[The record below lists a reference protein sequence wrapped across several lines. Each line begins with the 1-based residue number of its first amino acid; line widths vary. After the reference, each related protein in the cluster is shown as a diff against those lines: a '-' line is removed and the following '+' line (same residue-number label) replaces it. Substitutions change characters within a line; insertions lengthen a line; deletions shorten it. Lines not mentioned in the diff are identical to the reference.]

1 VSCRLLST
9 DDDDDDGINMKSG
22 QTFQSPRTM
31 NYNRP
36 YLNKSPVDKEAQ
48 PDSYLKVT
56 WLGYIVLQIPSSL
69 NNMNEMYL
77 KSYG

>member
-9 DDDDDDGINMKSG
+9 DDDDDDDGINMKSG

-31 NYNRP
+31 NYKRP
-36 YLNKSPVDKEAQ
+36 YLKERVPSIKRRNQ
-48 PDSYLKVT
+48 PAIWRWHD
-56 WLGYIVLQIPSSL
+56 YIVLQIPSSL